1 MGNKNEVHIAMYKHL
16 SKRLAY
22 GISSVILPLAPDFLS
37 FHFQINIFAKHLL
50 MCSGSWAMKVNKT
63 NVIHALTEFIILCWR
78 KDKLV
83 I

>member
-16 SKRLAY
+16 SKCLAY

-50 MCSGSWAMKVNKT
+50 MCSGS
-63 NVIHALTEFIILCWR
+63 
-78 KDKLV
+78 
-83 I
+83 